1 MDENAQLHFQ
11 SKQTEQLLARNQSLM
26 DENAQLKRNLLIHKD
41 LEHELARRTHV
52 YQKLVKK
59 MGQRKKTD
67 DKLPETLT
75 GEGPEIATRDL
86 DFSLQQES
94 TRDLDLED
102 SRGNVASS

>member
-11 SKQTEQLLARNQSLM
+11 SKQTEQLLARNQSLVE
-26 DENAQLKRNLLIHKD
+26 ENAQLKRNLLIHKD

-75 GEGPEIATRDL
+75 GEDDL
-86 DFSLQQES
+86 GISLQQES
-94 TRDLDLED
+94 TRELEFETD
-102 SRGNVASS
+102 SRGNVVSSEEV